1 MAANTNT
8 ETTTSNTNNSN
19 ETENVNSNTEDDD
32 NLDTDG
38 CICQDVWKE
47 VLDEQE
53 SMKNH
58 LQDVMDDHP
67 SIVQEVLQQLESK
80 NEELTR
86 EINQLIKSKCS
97 RCRRMHT
104 TYACKN
110 DRGDAAESD
119 SGCNALNHHI
129 LE

>member
-97 RCRRMHT
+97 RCWRMHT

-119 SGCNALNHHI
+119 SGCNTLNHHI